1 MTTPPDT
8 AAEPARA
15 PDGPGPATPDEPSA
29 PAKIGEICP
38 YLLASQGGWRSAGP
52 SRDHRCTA
60 VDPPAALSADKQR
73 SLCLVAEHAS
83 CPAFRAARAARA
95 SMIAPGVDPSVVAAA
110 DAARRP
116 VARAAPVIVEGPRL
130 GLGSGSG
137 TWPLS
142 QAALVGLMIVA
153 FAVVLVARISTPGA
167 ATPSPSPSPIATA
180 SPSPSPTPTPIP
192 TPTVAPSGSGVA
204 PSGSGA
210 LPSAAASQAGA
221 ASGPAFGTTYRVK
234 AGDTLVGIASTFG
247 TTVGELQ
254 RVDRLAGSDLR
265 IGQLVRI
272 R

>member
-1 MTTPPDT
+1 MAYTGYIRLSLIGTPGLQ
-8 AAEPARA
+8 
-15 PDGPGPATPDEPSA
+15 PDGNSVTA
-29 PAKIGEICP
+29 
-38 YLLASQGGWRSAGP
+38 LRSVV
-52 SRDHRCTA
+52 S
-60 VDPPAALSADKQR
+60 
-73 SLCLVAEHAS
+73 
-83 CPAFRAARAARA
+83 AARWMRRIAFMPSLGSTAIDARKRSGCFWMA
-95 SMIAPGVDPSVVAAA
+95 SYWMPDSSPNPIM
-110 DAARRP
+110 P
-116 VARAAPVIVEGPRL
+116 VSRAAAPVIVEGPRL

-153 FAVVLVARISTPGA
+153 FAVVLIARISTPGA

-180 SPSPSPTPTPIP
+180 SPSPSPTPTPIA
-192 TPTVAPSGSGVA
+192 TPTVAPSGSGAV

-254 RVDRLAGSDLR
+254 RVNRLAGSDLR

-272 R
+272 P